1 MGGSEFDFILLV
13 ASIHL
18 ALSGSRLL
26 SLDQLLFK
34 SKREKLFQHKKE
46 GVQMTGIHQDTAIG
60 YVKLTIKNMERS
72 LGFYRNVIGLQVI
85 SQTDRSARLSAD
97 GKRVLLVL
105 EENPSAVVLPERS
118 VTGLYH
124 FAILLP
130 DRKELGIA
138 LARLIENGIALGQGI
153 TRSVRLFTCLIR
165 TATVLKYTPIVP
177 AARGSAMQRAI
188 MSCKRRPSMWTGF

>member
-1 MGGSEFDFILLV
+1 
-13 ASIHL
+13 
-18 ALSGSRLL
+18 
-26 SLDQLLFK
+26 
-34 SKREKLFQHKKE
+34 
-46 GVQMTGIHQDTAIG
+46 MTGIHQDTAIG

-72 LGFYRNVIGLQVI
+72 LGFYRNVIGFQVI

-138 LARLIENGIALGQGI
+138 LARLIENGIALGQGDHAV
-153 TRSVRLFTCLIR
+153 SEALYLTCLIR

-177 AARGSAMQRAI
+177 AARGAGMQRAI
-188 MSCKRRPSMWTGF
+188 MSCKRRPSMWTGFWKKPELNGKAVSQKELLSATSIFM

>member
-1 MGGSEFDFILLV
+1 
-13 ASIHL
+13 
-18 ALSGSRLL
+18 
-26 SLDQLLFK
+26 
-34 SKREKLFQHKKE
+34 
-46 GVQMTGIHQDTAIG
+46 MTGIHQDTALG

-72 LGFYRNVIGLQVI
+72 LDFYQNVIGFQVI
-85 SQTDRSARLSAD
+85 SQTDRSAELSAD

-105 EENPSAVVLPERS
+105 EENPGAVILPERS

-138 LARLIENGIALGQGI
+138 LARLIENGIALGQGDHAVSEALYLSDPDGNGI
-153 TRSVRLFTCLIR
+153 EIYADRL
-165 TATVLKYTPIVP
+165 

-188 MSCKRRPSMWTGF
+188 TSCKRRPSMWTGFWKKPELNGKAVSRKEPLSGTFISM